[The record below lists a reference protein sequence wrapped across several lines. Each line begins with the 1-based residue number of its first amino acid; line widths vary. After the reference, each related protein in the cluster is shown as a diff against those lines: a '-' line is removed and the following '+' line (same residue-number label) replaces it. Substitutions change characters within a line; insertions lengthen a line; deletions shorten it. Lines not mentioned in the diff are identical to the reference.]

1 MVDGSIGVTVPPSG
15 SGSSR
20 EGGRIVFEKH
30 KAKRAD
36 EESRA
41 ALAAWQS
48 EHDEL
53 TAVIQAATTRQGSPS
68 TDIILT
74 TGESVFGAV
83 SNASLVED
91 RRGPGHYAGT
101 SQGISIPVASVG
113 GRSIRYRVGASRGH
127 FVQGDLHP
135 EAVDAGKLV
144 ITNQRVLFLGSK
156 KTVECAFAKLVSVNV
171 EAGDI
176 YLSVSNREKVTRIHF
191 GSRLD
196 GWVHLRLA
204 LAMSVGRGDTDQF
217 AAQVQAQLNE
227 LDAKKPVQPQVSA

>member
-1 MVDGSIGVTVPPSG
+1 M
-15 SGSSR
+15 
-20 EGGRIVFEKH
+20 FEKH
-30 KAKRAD
+30 KAKMA
-36 EESRA
+36 EEEYQA
-41 ALAAWQS
+41 ALAEWQS

-68 TDIILT
+68 SDIILKA
-74 TGESVFGAV
+74 GESVFGMV

-101 SQGISIPVASVG
+101 SQGISIPIASVG

-135 EAVDAGKLV
+135 EGVDDGKLI
-144 ITNQRVLFLGSK
+144 ITNQRILFLGSK
-156 KTVECAFAKLVSVNV
+156 KTEECDFDKLVSVNV
-171 EAGDI
+171 EAGDV

-191 GSRLD
+191 GSRID

-217 AAQVQAQLNE
+217 TAQVQAQLNE
-227 LDAKKPVQPQVSA
+227 LDSNKPVQPQILT